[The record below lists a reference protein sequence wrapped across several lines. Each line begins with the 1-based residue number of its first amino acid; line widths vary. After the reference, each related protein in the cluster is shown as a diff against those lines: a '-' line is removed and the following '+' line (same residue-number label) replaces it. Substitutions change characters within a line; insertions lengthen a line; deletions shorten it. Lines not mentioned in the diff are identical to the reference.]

1 MEETPKSVT
10 QLDQYAT
17 WLDSKFKIP
26 GTNIRFGLDALIG
39 LIPGAGDILSYGMS
53 SALVI
58 VMAKNGASP
67 MVLLRMIGNIILDVL
82 IGILPIV
89 GDLFDVWYKAN
100 RRNVQLYQNHLKNRK
115 QPHSFGRSLLIVLF
129 FLIALSIGLFY
140 FLFIYIPR
148 LLF

>member
-67 MVLLRMIGNIILDVL
+67 MVLIRMIGNIILDVL